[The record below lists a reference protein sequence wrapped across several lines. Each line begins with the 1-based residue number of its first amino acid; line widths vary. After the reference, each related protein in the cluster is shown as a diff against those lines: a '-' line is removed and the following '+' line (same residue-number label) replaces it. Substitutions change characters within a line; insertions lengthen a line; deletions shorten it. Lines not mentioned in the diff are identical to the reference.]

1 MAPIKPPRIFR
12 FGELELDE
20 PLLELRR
27 GGRALPIEPKPLRL
41 LLYLIENRAR
51 VISKQDLFEAIWPGV
66 VVSDTALSSALK
78 DVRRVLGDDG
88 AQQRWIRTQRGRGYR
103 WVGQVVVD
111 TGDVGPASSGTSVPT
126 EATATPLFDVWDWA
140 SKMPFVGRAE
150 ELKALARAW
159 EHARQGT
166 GGIALIAGD
175 AGIGKTR
182 LLAQLGSLVRSSGGR
197 VLTGRC
203 FAAEIGPPY
212 GMFAQ
217 LLDGVESAERASLAR
232 KLGVHAG
239 FLARLSADWAQ
250 LDPPRAPAA
259 LSAGEERQRLFEAVA
274 RLLQE
279 LARNRPLLVA
289 LDDLHGCDAD
299 TLALLRYV
307 ARSAAGRS
315 ILIAATYRSVEVD
328 PESALA
334 PLIAALSAETH
345 CARMALRGLE
355 RSEIVQLL
363 ECMVPE
369 PVSEGFRERLVS
381 LSEGNP
387 FFIREI
393 LLQQREASGA
403 LERDPE
409 PGPVDLA
416 ALDVWLP
423 AGVRAVLARRL
434 ANLSSDARRLLG
446 VAACAPGP
454 FSFEVVQRVIELGPS
469 LALEAL
475 DEALDAQLIRPDGAL
490 DWYDFA
496 HALIRQFLYAELS
509 PSRRLRLHRRLAE
522 AMEEAYAERLTEL
535 APAIA
540 QQYRSSAALPGASRG
555 VPYCQLAAEQAER
568 AAAHAQAAE
577 HLAGALALLPATAPE
592 RPRLLAR
599 LGLAL
604 AWSLRTARAVATAAE
619 AAERLEQSEGP
630 TAAARY
636 LADAAD
642 AVWSSAYSPRASEL
656 ALQGLRWIGARR
668 DRVWARLVAHR
679 AAAEQAERAVSIGI
693 HREFAEQREMSRILL
708 EEPENFGSELWRY
721 LIFDSR
727 ADVLERATRIPIPVF
742 QVFRAGMYL
751 ESLPQYRA
759 QAERAQESGRT
770 LLAAQLLAEISCIES
785 ALGELRAAESS
796 CDRARLLAGE
806 SERVESVALFLA
818 LAQGQL
824 ALVRGEGLE
833 HIAHGLTR
841 LLGMGSR
848 EIEWRLGPLRA
859 GAAAVRSALGQRDTA
874 LALLAGTRAAVEGG
888 PGWAPHYTTMVHYAC
903 EAFWNLGVKPDFALE
918 AHLRSKTLA
927 PDFRCPHADA
937 RLSLARLCALAERFD
952 EAQARFDEAR
962 RVLDEQGARPLRA
975 LVDYDEA
982 RALLGRGRRGDLAR
996 ALELL
1001 ERAAVQFV
1009 AIGMPGWRRRAEDL
1023 RLGRASS

>member
-1 MAPIKPPRIFR
+1 MAPTKPPRIFR

-20 PLLELRR
+20 SLLELRR
-27 GGRALPIEPKPLRL
+27 DGCALPIEPKPLRL

-103 WVGQVVVD
+103 WVGQVSVD
-111 TGDVGPASSGTSVPT
+111 TGDVARSASGPA
-126 EATATPLFDVWDWA
+126 AAARDTAIPLFDIWDWA

-159 EHARQGT
+159 EHTRQGT
-166 GGIALIAGD
+166 GGIALIGGE

-182 LLAQLGSLVRSSGGR
+182 LLAQLGTLVRSSGGR
-197 VLTGRC
+197 VLSGRC
-203 FAAEIGPPY
+203 FAGEIAPPY
-212 GMFAQ
+212 GLFAQ
-217 LLDGVESAERASLAR
+217 LLDEIDAAERASLAR
-232 KLGVHAG
+232 RLGVHAG
-239 FLARLSADWAQ
+239 FLARLSPDWAQ
-250 LDPPRAPAA
+250 LGQPVAPAP
-259 LSAGEERQRLFEAVA
+259 LSPGEERQRLFEAIG

-279 LARNRPLLVA
+279 MSHGRPLLVA
-289 LDDLHGCDAD
+289 LDDLHWCDAD
-299 TLALLRYV
+299 TLTLLRHV
-307 ARSAAGRS
+307 ARAAARRS
-315 ILIAATYRSVEVD
+315 ILIAATYRSGEVD
-328 PESALA
+328 PGSALA
-334 PLIAALSAETH
+334 PLIGALDAETH
-345 CARMALRGLE
+345 CARMTLRGLE

-363 ECMVPE
+363 ESMLTE
-369 PVSEGFRERLVS
+369 PVSETFRERLVS

-393 LLQQREASGA
+393 LLQQRESGVP
-403 LERDPE
+403 ERDP
-409 PGPVDLA
+409 A
-416 ALDVWLP
+416 AGELDASATDAWLP

-434 ANLSSDARRLLG
+434 ANLSPDARRLLG
-446 VAACAPGP
+446 VAACASGP
-454 FSFEVVQRVIELGPS
+454 FSFEVVQRVIELGPA
-469 LALEAL
+469 LALEVL

-509 PSRRLRLHRRLAE
+509 PSRQLRLHRRLAE
-522 AMEEAYAERLTEL
+522 AMEEVYADRVAEL

-619 AAERLEQSEGP
+619 AAELLKRSEGR
-630 TAAARY
+630 AAAAQY

-642 AVWSSAYSPRASEL
+642 AVWSAAYSPRASEL
-656 ALQGLRWIGARR
+656 ALLGLRWIGAAR

-679 AAAEQAERAVSIGI
+679 AAAEQAESAVPIGI

-708 EEPENFGSELWRY
+708 EEPENFSSELWRH

-727 ADVLERATRIPIPVF
+727 ADVLERAARIPIPVF
-742 QVFRAGMYL
+742 QVFRAGVYL

-759 QAERAQESGRT
+759 HAERAQESGRT

-806 SERVESVALFLA
+806 SQRVESVALFLA
-818 LAQGQL
+818 IAQGQL
-824 ALVRGEGLE
+824 AVVRGEGLE
-833 HIAHGLTR
+833 HIAQGLTR

-859 GAAAVRSALGQRDTA
+859 GAAAVRSLLGQRDTA
-874 LALLAGTRAAVEGG
+874 LALLAGTRAAVENG
-888 PGWAPHYTTMVHYAC
+888 PGWAPHYTTMIHYTC
-903 EAFWNLGVKPDFALE
+903 EAFWNLGMAPDFELE
-918 AHLRSKTLA
+918 VHLRGKTLA

-937 RLSLARLCALAERFD
+937 RLSLARLCALAGRFD
-952 EAQARFDEAR
+952 EAEARFSEAR

-975 LVDYDEA
+975 MVDHDEA
-982 RALLGRGRRGDLAR
+982 RALLRRDASGDRAR
-996 ALELL
+996 AHELL
-1001 ERAAVQFV
+1001 ERAAAQFA
-1009 AIGMPGWRRRAEDL
+1009 AIGMSGWSRWAEDL
-1023 RLGRASS
+1023 RQRRVAP